1 MSWCQIKTAFL
12 LTDAFPKLDEAVGD
26 GTIWDKLDAKYLP
39 TGWHLTETDCSGA
52 RCVLVFEVKDTIAQ
66 TDLDA
71 VERLLE
77 QLEREGARTAPKEI
91 SESVAIAFATDQC
104 DTEDGMYFLR
114 LLKENNWTHI
124 RKEFPEFLE
133 LLEEAD
139 DER

>member
-26 GTIWDKLDAKYLP
+26 GTIWDMLDSKYLP
-39 TGWHLTETDCSGA
+39 IGWHLTEIDCAGA
-52 RCVLVFEVKDTIAQ
+52 RVVLVFEVADTITQ

-71 VERLLE
+71 VERFLE
-77 QLEREGARTAPKEI
+77 QLEREGSPTPTKEI
-91 SESVAIAFATDQC
+91 DESLAIEFALEQSS
-104 DTEDGMYFLR
+104 EDGMYFLR
-114 LLKENNWTHI
+114 LLKKNDWVHI

-133 LLEEAD
+133 KLEEAE